1 MFYLLFLRKYA
12 FFVFRM
18 RKTTLNLD
26 IGKVIK
32 ERRALL
38 GISQQDLSDYSGVG
52 ISTVKDLERGVGNP
66 SIETLKKILD
76 VVGLEIIL
84 QVNLPKSH
92 KVYHSKQIFPVFTN
106 MLPEGANRRAL
117 CRLKKF
123 YRKDFFGLLELIY

>member
-1 MFYLLFLRKYA
+1 M
-12 FFVFRM
+12 
-18 RKTTLNLD
+18 D

-66 SIETLKKILD
+66 SIDTLKKILD

-84 QVNLPKSH
+84 QL
-92 KVYHSKQIFPVFTN
+92 KQTV
-106 MLPEGANRRAL
+106 
-117 CRLKKF
+117 K
-123 YRKDFFGLLELIY
+123 